1 MAKLPD
7 HLFVASSDGA
17 LYDTRA
23 PNWSRAPALRGNYRS
38 THSEIRSVADMKA
51 TLRNGQYAWPG
62 GYQMYFI
69 CSDGAA
75 LCFDCARKESR
86 NIFEAI
92 ANKDGSGWR
101 VVATDINYEDSEL
114 RCEHCSKSIPA
125 AYKD

>member
-1 MAKLPD
+1 MPKLPQHFMVSD
-7 HLFVASSDGA
+7 SDGA

-23 PNWSRAPALRGNYRS
+23 NEWSKAPALRANYSR
-38 THSEIRSVADMKA
+38 THAEISSVADMKA
-51 TLRNGQYAWPG
+51 TLRAGQFAWPG

-114 RCEHCSKSIPA
+114 TCEHCNKSIPA
-125 AYKD
+125 AYGD